1 MATPTLAIT
10 MRTLITT
17 IGTSVL
23 TNGKLWRHG
32 EPVPERHPVEHWLS
46 ATDPVAASAETNSWH
61 RLDALGAAETRV
73 VLAHSSTNEGRLAAE
88 VLADYARNFGPEA
101 VLVEVP
107 RLGQTGEGDFNR
119 ALASLAKIICEQAF
133 LAGRRGY
140 AEIIATGG
148 YKAETAV
155 ATTIGAMLKIPVHY
169 IHESFKDI
177 VTLEPLPV
185 SLDIGWLNQPA
196 TSAFLDILAGSLDHC
211 VGLNDKLRALLKA
224 EERLWLLVNSV
235 SVGEG
240 TLMEANPLGEIAI
253 ALRGEA
259 PVQWPARCET
269 LPADKVRLDLGHH
282 KPAGW
287 RQFIDTLSGCSFVTG
302 LRFDGALGKATGM
315 HVGPAPGS
323 VTDIAASLGD
333 QASPP
338 LRLRVGT
345 TANCDR
351 QRRMVIGLL
360 KRELGLA

>member
-1 MATPTLAIT
+1 

-23 TNGKLWRHG
+23 TNGKFWKHG
-32 EPVPERHPVEHWLS
+32 EPVPARDAVEHWLS
-46 ATDPVAASAETNSWH
+46 AADPVAASAETNSWH
-61 RLDALGAAETRV
+61 RLEALGASETRV
-73 VLAHSSTNEGRLAAE
+73 VLAHSSTAEGRLAAE
-88 VLADYARNFGPEA
+88 VLAGHARKAGVEA

-107 RLGQTGEGDFNR
+107 RLGKTGERDFNR
-119 ALASLAKIICEQAF
+119 ALASLAKIICEQSS
-133 LAGRRGY
+133 LAARHGY

-177 VTLEPLPV
+177 VTLEPLPI
-185 SLDIGWLNQPA
+185 SLDMSWLNHHS
-196 TSAFLDILAGSLDHC
+196 TSAFLDILAASRDHC
-211 VGLNDKLRALLKA
+211 VLLDDKIRAMLKA
-224 EERLWLLVNSV
+224 EEKLWLLVDSV
-235 SVGEG
+235 SVGDG
-240 TLMEANPLGEIAI
+240 MLMEANPLGEIAI

-259 PVQWPARCET
+259 PVQWPTGCET
-269 LPADKVRLDLGHH
+269 LPSEKVRLDLGHH

-287 RQFIDTLSGCSFVTG
+287 RQFIDTISGCSFVKG

-323 VTDIAASLGD
+323 DTDIAASLAD
-333 QASPP
+333 QQSPP

-351 QRRMVIGLL
+351 QRRMIIGLL